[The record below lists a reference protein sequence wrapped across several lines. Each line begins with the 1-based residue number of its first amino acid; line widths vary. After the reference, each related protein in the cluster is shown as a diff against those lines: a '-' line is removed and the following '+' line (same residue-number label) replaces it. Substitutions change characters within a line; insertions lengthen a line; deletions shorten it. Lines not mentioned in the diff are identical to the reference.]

1 MSSIK
6 LYHVSNTEIRVPDI
20 RKGRRNADFAQGFYL
35 SRDKEFV
42 LRWAAKDAVLNTYEL
57 STGDLKIR
65 RLERSKEWFDYI
77 FANRRAKKD
86 TLEEFD
92 VIAGPIANDT
102 IYNTMGIITSG
113 FLSSDEALELLM
125 IGPEY
130 EQTAIKT
137 DKAAAALRWISSEKV
152 TEETVNRYKE
162 LVKTEEAEYMRQF
175 SETME
180 KLSR

>member
-1 MSSIK
+1 MSSII
-6 LYHVSNTEIRVPDI
+6 LYHVSHDEIRAPDI
-20 RKGRRNADFAQGFYL
+20 RRGRSNADFAQGFYL

-42 LRWAAKDAVLNTYEL
+42 LRWAAKDTVLNTYEL

-77 FANRRAKKD
+77 FANRRAQKD

-113 FLSSDEALELLM
+113 FLSTDEALELLM

-137 DKAAAALRWISSEKV
+137 DKAAAALRWISSERASG
-152 TEETVNRYKE
+152 ETVNRDKD

-180 KLSR
+180 NLSR